1 MPPLH
6 HRKGKTARTRSIYF
20 LIHNCSTNYV
30 ALSMIVIMSHCLHQ
44 GWPNIL
50 TEGPNSQL
58 PGHRRA
64 GYSAIYVIY
73 AKWVIK
79 MYCSTIITT
88 KLHHFFHLFIAL
100 LRQTSQQET
109 GSSQCCCTAVYSRK
123 RGACKKCTSYL
134 AGQIKLVGARMRPA
148 CRSLATAGLTTHT
161 QKSQ

>member
-1 MPPLH
+1 MPPFH

-88 KLHHFFHLFIAL
+88 KLHHFFSPFYSVAATDKSTRDRQQPML
-100 LRQTSQQET
+100 LHCCLQSET
-109 GSSQCCCTAVYSRK
+109 WC
-123 RGACKKCTSYL
+123 L
-134 AGQIKLVGARMRPA
+134 
-148 CRSLATAGLTTHT
+148 
-161 QKSQ
+161 